1 MNSIEYIDKLI
12 KLEKENLDYHK
23 KLLKDNPDYAK
34 EINSTIKLLEKD
46 YNTLQQIKTELEAWE
61 VVKEKFFID
70 IIERDN
76 DYKIGF
82 EPKTPIINGKV
93 TRFAQLDNYK
103 GTIIKKAL
111 EVKDNA

>member
-1 MNSIEYIDKLI
+1 MNSLEFINNEIEELKDKLKYFTSEPHTHFVSNYI
-12 KLEKENLDYHK
+12 TYCEEKLEMF
-23 KLLKDNPDYAK
+23 
-34 EINSTIKLLEKD
+34 
-46 YNTLQQIKTELEAWE
+46 QQIKTKLEAWG

-82 EPKTPIINGKV
+82 EPKTPIINGTV
-93 TRFAQLDNYK
+93 TRFAQLDNDK

-111 EVKDNA
+111 EVEE

>member
-1 MNSIEYIDKLI
+1 MNSLEWI
-12 KLEKENLDYHK
+12 EKELEAYNQ
-23 KLLKDNPDYAK
+23 LKERAILRIADEDD
-34 EINSTIKLLEKD
+34 EIELYMLQRRIDMLTERIPI
-46 YNTLQQIKTELEAWE
+46 LQQIKNELEAWE

-76 DYKIGF
+76 DCKIGF
-82 EPKTPIINGKV
+82 EPKTPIINGTV

-111 EVKDNA
+111 GGKR